1 MDILR
6 LIITASVG
14 YLVGSISF
22 TRIILALKAPGTNVE
37 NIQETLP
44 GSKETFTSNSTG
56 SSAVMHQL
64 GANWGGIT
72 MLLDM
77 LKAFIPTLVF
87 RLVFPEEY
95 YYFIVAIFTMIGHNY
110 PLYYKFKGGRGLA
123 AMMGGFLAFD
133 PIGIIVCSIL
143 GMVLGILSGQV
154 VLIRWI
160 GMFLMIPWAAFFH
173 PGWEPPV
180 YVTIAVGIFW
190 FAMRDELKRFLELS
204 QENKITDQKIV
215 AEFMGMGSVY
225 GLVERFSIPSLIKR
239 IKTKK

>member
-1 MDILR
+1 MVFLT
-6 LIITASVG
+6 LIIIAIIG
-14 YLVGSISF
+14 YLIGSISF
-22 TRIILALKAPGTNVE
+22 TRIILALRAPGTNVE

-44 GSKETFTSNSTG
+44 GSNETFTSNSTG
-56 SSAVMHQL
+56 ASAVMHQL
-64 GANWGGIT
+64 GPKWGGIT

-77 LKAFIPTLVF
+77 LKAFLPTLIV
-87 RLVFPEEY
+87 RLLFPDQY
-95 YYFIVAIFTMIGHNY
+95 AYFIMALFVMIGHNY

-160 GMFLMIPWAAFFH
+160 GMFLMIPWAAILH

-190 FAMRDELKRFLELS
+190 FAMRDELRRFLELS
-204 QENKITDQKIV
+204 QESKITDQKIV
-215 AEFMGMGSVY
+215 AEFMGMDSVY
-225 GLVERFSIPSLIKR
+225 GLIERFSIPSLIKR